1 MPVVAH
7 VFLCVKVSDCS
18 QLSRGKDYA
27 ADVSVF
33 MTRQKRG
40 EILLGKI
47 SGSVHE
53 GTPPAVHQC
62 KYLCC
67 YSVLLFHQ
75 KFSSFGDMGQSE
87 ISFFFELRH
96 VSGAK
101 RDKNVFN

>member
-53 GTPPAVHQC
+53 GILRPQC
-62 KYLCC
+62 TSVNIYVVTLYY
-67 YSVLLFHQ
+67 YSTKSLVRSVTWARV
-75 KFSSFGDMGQSE
+75 KFLSFLNYGM
-87 ISFFFELRH
+87 
-96 VSGAK
+96 
-101 RDKNVFN
+101 